1 MPPPPP
7 IPDEIVQET
16 STRYA
21 AAYERV
27 TGRSLREWYGF
38 SQ

>member
-1 MPPPPP
+1 VPE
-7 IPDEIVQET
+7 EIIAET

-27 TGRSLREWYGF
+27 TGRSLVEWYGF